1 MASVQDVT
9 NNFWGLPIQFA
20 TAALSSSTATATQL
34 NGAAICVLNNSAN
47 NPLTLTTRT
56 AAQMVADFSLSL
68 GTTWLILLVNG
79 QSTGTLTLAGDT
91 GVTIVGTATV
101 VPITARLFVAKVTL
115 VTTPTI
121 TITNQYAFTATALAF
136 GA

>member
-9 NNFWGLPIQFA
+9 GSFWGFPIQFA

-34 NGAAICVLNNSAN
+34 SGSALCILNNSAN

-56 AAQMVADFSLSL
+56 AAQMVADFSLAL
-68 GTTWLILLVNG
+68 GYTWLILLVNG
-79 QSTGTLTLAGDT
+79 QATGTLTLAGDT

-101 VPITARLFVAKVTL
+101 VPITARLYVAKVTL
-115 VTTPTI
+115 VSTPAI
-121 TITNQYAFTATALAF
+121 SITNQYSFTATALAF